1 MEMLIVKSD
10 VTLDEEARDKLREEV
25 AKGFETGVM
34 ILDRGMD
41 LLTINTEDPRRVK
54 AIVHNLD
61 TMKG

>member
-1 MEMLIVKSD
+1 MEILVVKSD
-10 VTLDEEARDKLREEV
+10 VLVDEEARDKPREEV
-25 AKGFETGVM
+25 VKGCETAVM

-41 LLTINTEDPRRVK
+41 QLTINTEDPRRVQ